1 LSNFH
6 NNNKT
11 NFWKKYKI
19 FIVIIL
25 IVIAG
30 AAIPEYFA
38 VTTTKSLNNRIYF
51 IKKGKQV
58 EKLKT
63 GDYVMFSL
71 LKSKQEKDL
80 PAKLVKMIEDDGE
93 ELQIKRIGC
102 SAGEEI
108 NNIGNDYYCKKKFIA
123 RAKDY
128 ALGGERMKKFEF
140 SGKIPEG
147 NMFLVG
153 DHLDSYDSR
162 YFGFIKAKD
171 IIAEVY
177 PLL

>member
-1 LSNFH
+1 M
-6 NNNKT
+6 T
-11 NFWKKYKI
+11 IWKKYKI

-30 AAIPEYFA
+30 AAVPNYFA
-38 VTTTKSLNNRIYF
+38 VTTTPSLNKRIFF
-51 IKKGKQV
+51 IIKSKQI

-71 LKSKQEKDL
+71 LKSKPESDL
-80 PAKLVKMIEDDGE
+80 PAKLVRMIKNEGEDS
-93 ELQIKRIGC
+93 QIKRIEC
-102 SAGEEI
+102 IAGEELKS
-108 NNIGNDYYCKKKFIA
+108 IGNEFYCKNKLIA
-123 RAKDY
+123 KAKDY
-128 ALGGERMKKFEF
+128 SLGGERLKKFEF

-153 DHLDSYDSR
+153 DHVDSYDSR

-171 IIAEVY
+171 IIATLY

>member
-1 LSNFH
+1 M
-6 NNNKT
+6 T
-11 NFWKKYKI
+11 IWKKYKI

-38 VTTTKSLNNRIYF
+38 VTITKSLNKRIYF
-51 IKKGKQV
+51 INKGRQA

-71 LKSKQEKDL
+71 LKSKRESDL
-80 PAKLVKMIEDDGE
+80 PAKLVRMIEDDGGY
-93 ELQIKRIGC
+93 LQIKRIGC
-102 SAGEEI
+102 SAGEELK
-108 NNIGNDYYCKKKFIA
+108 NIGNEFYCKNKLIA
-123 RAKDY
+123 KAKEY
-128 ALGGERMKKFEF
+128 SLGGERLRNFEF

-153 DHLDSYDSR
+153 DHVDSYDSR
-162 YFGFIKAKD
+162 YFGFIKTTD
-171 IIAEVY
+171 IIATLY

>member
-1 LSNFH
+1 MTIWN
-6 NNNKT
+6 
-11 NFWKKYKI
+11 KYKI

-38 VTTTKSLNNRIYF
+38 VTTTKSLNKRIYF
-51 IKKGKQV
+51 INKGKEV

-63 GDYVMFSL
+63 GNYVMFSL
-71 LKSKQEKDL
+71 LKSKQDDL
-80 PAKLVKMIEDDGE
+80 PAKLIKMIEDDGE

-108 NNIGNDYYCKKKFIA
+108 KNIGNEYYCENELIA

-128 ALGGERMKKFEF
+128 SLGGERMKKFEF
-140 SGKIPEG
+140 TGKIPEG

-153 DHLDSYDSR
+153 DHVDSYDSR
-162 YFGFIKAKD
+162 YFGFIKAED
-171 IIAEVY
+171 IIATLY

>member
-1 LSNFH
+1 M
-6 NNNKT
+6 T
-11 NFWKKYKI
+11 IWKKYKI

-30 AAIPEYFA
+30 AAVPNYFA
-38 VTTTKSLNNRIYF
+38 VTTTPSLNKRIFF
-51 IKKGKQV
+51 IIKSKQI

-71 LKSKQEKDL
+71 LKSKPESDL
-80 PAKLVKMIEDDGE
+80 PPKLVRMIKDDGE
-93 ELQIKRIGC
+93 DSEIKKIGC
-102 SAGEEI
+102 AAGEELK
-108 NNIGNDYYCKKKFIA
+108 NIGNEFYCKNKLIA
-123 RAKDY
+123 KAKEY
-128 ALGGERMKKFEF
+128 SLGGERLKKFKF
-140 SGKIPEG
+140 SGKIPKG

-162 YFGFIKAKD
+162 YFGFIKATD
-171 IIAEVY
+171 IIATVY

>member
-1 LSNFH
+1 M
-6 NNNKT
+6 T
-11 NFWKKYKI
+11 IWKKYRI

-30 AAIPEYFA
+30 AAVPNYFA
-38 VTTTKSLNNRIYF
+38 VTTTPSLNKRIFF
-51 IKKGKQV
+51 IIKSKQI

-71 LKSKQEKDL
+71 LKSKPESDL
-80 PAKLVKMIEDDGE
+80 PPKLVRMIKDDGKDSEIKKIGCAAGE
-93 ELQIKRIGC
+93 ELK
-102 SAGEEI
+102 
-108 NNIGNDYYCKKKFIA
+108 NIGNEFYCKNKLIA
-123 RAKDY
+123 KAKEY
-128 ALGGERMKKFEF
+128 SLGGERLKKFEF
-140 SGKIPEG
+140 SGKIPKG

-153 DHLDSYDSR
+153 DHVDSYDSR

-171 IIAEVY
+171 IIATLY

>member
-1 LSNFH
+1 M
-6 NNNKT
+6 T
-11 NFWKKYKI
+11 IWKKYKI

-30 AAIPEYFA
+30 AAIPNYFA
-38 VTTTKSLNNRIYF
+38 VTTTPSLNKRIFF
-51 IKKGKQV
+51 IIKSKQIG
-58 EKLKT
+58 KLKT

-71 LKSKQEKDL
+71 LKSKPESDL
-80 PAKLVKMIEDDGE
+80 PPKLVRMIKDDGE
-93 ELQIKRIGC
+93 DSEIKKIGC
-102 SAGEEI
+102 AAGEELK
-108 NNIGNDYYCKKKFIA
+108 NIGNEFYCKNKLIA
-123 RAKDY
+123 KAKEY
-128 ALGGERMKKFEF
+128 SLGGERLKKFEF

-153 DHLDSYDSR
+153 DHVDSYDSR

-171 IIAEVY
+171 IIATVY

>member
-1 LSNFH
+1 MAI
-6 NNNKT
+6 
-11 NFWKKYKI
+11 WKKYKI

-30 AAIPEYFA
+30 AAIPNYFA
-38 VTTTKSLNNRIYF
+38 VTTTPSLNKRIFF
-51 IKKGKQV
+51 IIKSKQI

-71 LKSKQEKDL
+71 LKSKPESDL
-80 PAKLVKMIEDDGE
+80 PPKLVRMIKDDGE
-93 ELQIKRIGC
+93 DSQIKKIGC
-102 SAGEEI
+102 AAGEELK
-108 NNIGNDYYCKKKFIA
+108 NIGNEFYCKNKLIA
-123 RAKDY
+123 KAKEY
-128 ALGGERMKKFEF
+128 SLGGERLKKFEF
-140 SGKIPEG
+140 SGKIPKG

-153 DHLDSYDSR
+153 DHVDSYDSR

-171 IIAEVY
+171 IIAMLY

>member
-1 LSNFH
+1 MTIWN
-6 NNNKT
+6 
-11 NFWKKYKI
+11 KYKI

-25 IVIAG
+25 IVVAG

-38 VTTTKSLNNRIYF
+38 VTTTKSLNKRIYF
-51 IKKGKQV
+51 INKGKQV

-71 LKSKQEKDL
+71 LKSKQENEL
-80 PAKLVKMIEDDGE
+80 PAKLIRLIEDDGE
-93 ELQIKRIGC
+93 DSQIKRIGC
-102 SAGEEI
+102 SAGEEMK
-108 NNIGNDYYCKKKFIA
+108 NIGNDYYCKNELIA

-128 ALGGERMKKFEF
+128 SLGGERLKKFEF
-140 SGKIPEG
+140 VGKIPEG

-153 DHLDSYDSR
+153 DHVNSYDSR

-171 IIAEVY
+171 IIATVY

>member
-1 LSNFH
+1 MTS

-11 NFWKKYKI
+11 TKWTKFKI
-19 FIVIIL
+19 FILIIL
-25 IVIAG
+25 ILIAG
-30 AAIPEYFA
+30 TALPNYFA
-38 VTTTKSLNNRIYF
+38 VTTTASLNKRIYL

-71 LKSKQEKDL
+71 LKSKRGNDL

-93 ELQIKRIGC
+93 GFQIKRIGC

-108 NNIGNDYYCKKKFIA
+108 KNIGNKYYCKNELIA

-128 ALGGERMKKFEF
+128 SLSGEKLNKFDF

-147 NMFLVG
+147 DMFLVG
-153 DHLDSYDSR
+153 DHVDSYDSR

-171 IIAEVY
+171 IIAMVY

>member
-1 LSNFH
+1 M
-6 NNNKT
+6 T
-11 NFWKKYKI
+11 IWKKYKI

-30 AAIPEYFA
+30 AAIPNYFA
-38 VTTTKSLNNRIYF
+38 VTTTPSLNKRIFF
-51 IKKGKQV
+51 IIKSKQI

-71 LKSKQEKDL
+71 LKSKPESDL
-80 PAKLVKMIEDDGE
+80 PPKLVRMIKDDGE
-93 ELQIKRIGC
+93 DSQIKKIGC
-102 SAGEEI
+102 AAGEELK
-108 NNIGNDYYCKKKFIA
+108 NIGNEFYCKNKLIA
-123 RAKDY
+123 KAKEY
-128 ALGGERMKKFEF
+128 SLGGERLKKFEF
-140 SGKIPEG
+140 SGTIQEG

-153 DHLDSYDSR
+153 DHVDSYDSR

-171 IIAEVY
+171 IIATVY

>member
-1 LSNFH
+1 M
-6 NNNKT
+6 T
-11 NFWKKYKI
+11 IWKKYRI

-30 AAIPEYFA
+30 AAVPNYFA
-38 VTTTKSLNNRIYF
+38 VTTTPSLNKRIFF
-51 IKKGKQV
+51 IIKSKQI

-71 LKSKQEKDL
+71 LKSKPESDL
-80 PAKLVKMIEDDGE
+80 PPKLVRMIKDDGE
-93 ELQIKRIGC
+93 DSEIKKIGC
-102 SAGEEI
+102 AAGEELK
-108 NNIGNDYYCKKKFIA
+108 NIGNEFYCKNKLIA
-123 RAKDY
+123 KAKEY
-128 ALGGERMKKFEF
+128 SLGGERLKKFEF
-140 SGKIPEG
+140 SGKIPKG

-153 DHLDSYDSR
+153 DHVDSYDSR

-171 IIAEVY
+171 IIATLY

>member
-1 LSNFH
+1 M
-6 NNNKT
+6 T
-11 NFWKKYKI
+11 IWKKYKI

-30 AAIPEYFA
+30 AAIPNYFA
-38 VTTTKSLNNRIYF
+38 VTTTPSLNKRIFF
-51 IKKGKQV
+51 IIKSKQI
-58 EKLKT
+58 EKLKK

-71 LKSKQEKDL
+71 LRSKPESDL
-80 PAKLVKMIEDDGE
+80 PTKLVRMIKAKGEDSEIKKIGCAAGE
-93 ELQIKRIGC
+93 ELK
-102 SAGEEI
+102 
-108 NNIGNDYYCKKKFIA
+108 NIGNEFYCKNKLIA
-123 RAKDY
+123 KAKEY
-128 ALGGERMKKFEF
+128 SLGGERLKKFEF

-153 DHLDSYDSR
+153 DHVDSYDSR

-171 IIAEVY
+171 IIATLY

>member
-1 LSNFH
+1 M
-6 NNNKT
+6 T
-11 NFWKKYKI
+11 IWKKYKI

-30 AAIPEYFA
+30 AAVPNYFA
-38 VTTTKSLNNRIYF
+38 VTTTPSLNKRIFF
-51 IKKGKQV
+51 IIKSKQI

-71 LKSKQEKDL
+71 LKSKPESDL
-80 PAKLVKMIEDDGE
+80 PPKLVRMIKDDGE
-93 ELQIKRIGC
+93 DSQIKKIGC
-102 SAGEEI
+102 AAGEELK
-108 NNIGNDYYCKKKFIA
+108 NIGNEFYCKNKLIA
-123 RAKDY
+123 KAKEY
-128 ALGGERMKKFEF
+128 SLGGERLKKFEF

-153 DHLDSYDSR
+153 DHVDSYDSR

-171 IIAEVY
+171 IIAAVY

>member
-1 LSNFH
+1 MAIL
-6 NNNKT
+6 
-11 NFWKKYKI
+11 KKYKI

-30 AAIPEYFA
+30 AAIPNYFA
-38 VTTTKSLNNRIYF
+38 VTTTPSLNKRIFF
-51 IKKGKQV
+51 IIKSKQI

-71 LKSKQEKDL
+71 LKSKPESDL
-80 PAKLVKMIEDDGE
+80 PAKLVRMIKAKGENSEIKKIGCVAGE
-93 ELQIKRIGC
+93 ELK
-102 SAGEEI
+102 
-108 NNIGNDYYCKKKFIA
+108 NIGNEFYCKNKLIA
-123 RAKDY
+123 KAKEY
-128 ALGGERMKKFEF
+128 SLGGERLRNFEF

-153 DHLDSYDSR
+153 DHVDSYDSR
-162 YFGFIKAKD
+162 YFGFIKTTD
-171 IIAEVY
+171 IIATLY